1 MAEIVHLY
9 SQYSWAWVDEHGM
22 EVHGN
27 GRCTSPLEA
36 LTTVCAVSHTELTDE
51 LKERFGV
58 NDNVS
63 SLKEEVKR
71 IQADIRVLKDSTI
84 NILDMTSKT
93 NEAVQSCCGDETV
106 PTVVDA
112 KVDVASK
119 GGRPKGSRN
128 KKK

>member
-9 SQYSWAWVDEHGM
+9 SQYSWAWIDQFGK

-36 LTTVCAVSHTELTDE
+36 LTTVCKVSNTEVTDE
-51 LKERFGV
+51 LKEKFGV
-58 NDNVS
+58 NDSVR
-63 SLKEEVKR
+63 SLKEEVR
-71 IQADIRVLKDSTI
+71 RLQADVKLLKESTI

-93 NEAVQSCCGDETV
+93 NKAVQEATV
-106 PTVVDA
+106 KTIPEPPKTN
-112 KVDVASK
+112 K

-128 KKK
+128 KSK

>member
-9 SQYSWAWVDEHGM
+9 SQYSWAWVDDHGM

-36 LTTVCAVSHTELTDE
+36 LTTVCSVSNTELTDE

-58 NDNVS
+58 NDSVS
-63 SLKEEVKR
+63 SLKEEVKH
-71 IQADIRVLKDSTI
+71 IQADIKLLKDSTI

-93 NEAVQSCCGDETV
+93 NKAVQDATA
-106 PTVVDA
+106 PPVVDA
-112 KVDVASK
+112 KVDVVSK

>member
-9 SQYSWAWVDEHGM
+9 SQYSWAWVDEQGM

-58 NDNVS
+58 NDSVS
-63 SLKEEVKR
+63 SIKEEVKR
-71 IQADIRVLKDSTI
+71 IQADIKVLKESTV
-84 NILDMTSKT
+84 NILDMTLKT
-93 NEAVQSCCGDETV
+93 NKAVQDTIAPPV
-106 PTVVDA
+106 IDA
-112 KVDVASK
+112 KVAVASK